1 MRILWVSAHPEPRSL
16 NAALRK
22 VALRTLTVDG
32 HEVRSSDLYAMDWNP
47 VVTAADF
54 RHEHDRRLH
63 IGQRSRQALEQGTLA
78 ADILAEQRKLDWAD
92 ALVVQFPLWWYG
104 MPAILKGWF
113 DRVFV
118 EGYGYG
124 VRGADGSTRRYGD
137 GMLAGKR
144 ALTVVSFGGSADSVG
159 PRGIN
164 GAMDELLFPIQHGIF
179 WYTGMSV
186 MPPFL
191 VDSADRL
198 AEEQFGQVAA
208 RLERHLAGLFTNRPI
223 AFRSQNGGDY
233 DSRFVLRADR
243 SPGTTGFRAH
253 YGEVTRSEQ
262 NSHPRQTCNVF

>member
-1 MRILWVSAHPEPRSL
+1 VDDAEFDREETIAHEYDDTVSHGPILSHSGRPATVGAVASGEHSTKTRNRDERVLMRILWVCAHPEPRSL

-78 ADILAEQRKLDWAD
+78 ADILAEQRKLNWAD

-104 MPAILKGWF
+104 MPAILEGWF

-137 GMLAGKR
+137 GMLASGTR
-144 ALTVVSFGGSADSVG
+144 AC
-159 PRGIN
+159 R
-164 GAMDELLFPIQHGIF
+164 
-179 WYTGMSV
+179 
-186 MPPFL
+186 
-191 VDSADRL
+191 
-198 AEEQFGQVAA
+198 
-208 RLERHLAGLFTNRPI
+208 
-223 AFRSQNGGDY
+223 
-233 DSRFVLRADR
+233 
-243 SPGTTGFRAH
+243 
-253 YGEVTRSEQ
+253 
-262 NSHPRQTCNVF
+262 